1 MTAHQIAILTL
12 STLLFGML
20 WIRDFRRNRK
30 DAMPMQGD
38 DDYQS
43 HTAFL
48 LPSNKW
54 KYIWSNFRNLSL
66 QSWNNYLLC
75 WVAINLYG
83 IGGMTESS
91 MIAICVLLIFHIK
104 QVLIF
109 EKAYRDFQNTKVSF
123 LILSD
128 GVCSVVHPSD
138 LQDEDTDYNKSYQL
152 KDYIIT
158 SFIPWSHVTHVHIYT
173 DNVAVE
179 SKKIL
184 IQFFYE
190 DKSTLNDILRAIAP
204 RFKKTATQTIFL
216 SLDEAKKQMQEDAGL
231 AAYLLPYAPDSKE
244 RPPFTSQTGGRP
256 NLPANIAWPC
266 HLGRPMSCLAQIR
279 ISEMQDGSE
288 TETPE
293 SPLGEKGMLFFFAD
307 LKTQNRDD
315 QESYKVIYLPD
326 EPVVPE
332 RPYPDDLT
340 ASFRFDSIPIVL
352 APDLGFYDYMS
363 YGYAEDGQTMT
374 KATYDAVINLYF
386 NDHNMDIGHMFGGA
400 QWIEHSP
407 ITHIKELQTDNNY
420 FLLLQLQGFADDEEN
435 LHPLQIGRPESLMFF
450 YIKNEDLEKRDF
462 THVLVEW
469 Q

>member
-1 MTAHQIAILTL
+1 
-12 STLLFGML
+12 
-20 WIRDFRRNRK
+20 
-30 DAMPMQGD
+30 
-38 DDYQS
+38 
-43 HTAFL
+43 
-48 LPSNKW
+48 
-54 KYIWSNFRNLSL
+54 
-66 QSWNNYLLC
+66 
-75 WVAINLYG
+75 
-83 IGGMTESS
+83 
-91 MIAICVLLIFHIK
+91 
-104 QVLIF
+104 
-109 EKAYRDFQNTKVSF
+109 
-123 LILSD
+123 
-128 GVCSVVHPSD
+128 
-138 LQDEDTDYNKSYQL
+138 
-152 KDYIIT
+152 
-158 SFIPWSHVTHVHIYT
+158 
-173 DNVAVE
+173 
-179 SKKIL
+179 
-184 IQFFYE
+184 
-190 DKSTLNDILRAIAP
+190 
-204 RFKKTATQTIFL
+204 
-216 SLDEAKKQMQEDAGL
+216 
-231 AAYLLPYAPDSKE
+231 
-244 RPPFTSQTGGRP
+244 
-256 NLPANIAWPC
+256 PC
-266 HLGRPMSCLAQIR
+266 HMGRPMSCLAQIR
-279 ISEMQDGSE
+279 ISEMQDVSE

-326 EPVVPE
+326 EPVVTE

-352 APDLGFYDYMS
+352 APDLGFYDYMG